1 MALASD
7 TGRRPTISLTT
18 DFGHQGPFAAVMR
31 AVIAARCP
39 DATVIDLTHDIPVH
53 WPPEAGFWVRRAYP
67 YFPPRTVHVAVV
79 DPGVG
84 TERDI
89 IAMTVDG
96 HRFLAPDNGLLG
108 DLLEIRPEATCV
120 RVDVDRLRTKLDLP
134 PPSATFH
141 GRDLF
146 APAAAAL
153 AAGRLDI
160 SELGPTWTEWVP
172 SQVDAPESRSNGIAG
187 TVISIDTFGNLIT
200 NIDRTQL
207 TEIATPSVQV
217 AGIRLSLASTYGRVS
232 PGDYLALINSFD
244 VVEIARAEGS
254 AAAGLGIGRGAP
266 VRISAE

>member
-1 MALASD
+1 MSNPALRA
-7 TGRRPTISLTT
+7 TISLTT

-31 AVIAARCP
+31 AVIAGRCP
-39 DATVIDLTHDIPVH
+39 SATVIDLTHDIPVH

-67 YFPPRTVHVAVV
+67 YFPAATVHVAVV

-89 IAMTVDG
+89 IAVTVDG

-108 DLLEIRPEATCV
+108 ELLDTRTDATCI
-120 RVDVDRLRTKLDLP
+120 RVDVEQLRARLALP
-134 PPSATFH
+134 PPSTTFH

-146 APAAAAL
+146 APAAAEL
-153 AAGRLDI
+153 AAGRLDVAD
-160 SELGPTWTEWVP
+160 LGPVWADWVP
-172 SQVDAPESRSNGIAG
+172 SQVDAPDSGAHGISG

-200 NIDRTQL
+200 NIDAAAL
-207 TEIATPSVQV
+207 GAMATPIVGV
-217 AGIRLSLASTYGRVS
+217 AGIRLALTTTYGRVS

-266 VRISAE
+266 VRITEQ